1 MLRPEFIESW
11 LNEPAIN
18 ILFNKKLNMQKM
30 KWSVI
35 AFAVAAASTQMA
47 AASQQSESNGF
58 IEDSKLDVHA
68 RTLYFNRDFRN
79 DRDREVRSANGKAM
93 GYSEELGLGLKA
105 IYESGFTQGTVGFGV
120 DAFGLQGIKLDSG
133 GGRHGGNGN
142 LRIFPTDGRSG
153 KA

>member
-1 MLRPEFIESW
+1 
-11 LNEPAIN
+11 
-18 ILFNKKLNMQKM
+18 MQKM

-58 IEDSKLDVHA
+58 IEDSKLDLHA

-79 DRDREVRSANGKAM
+79 GWANVSPANAAKGKYNGYREEA
-93 GYSEELGLGLKA
+93 GLGLKA

-120 DAFGLQGIKLDSG
+120 DAFAMTGIRLDG
-133 GGRHGGNGN
+133 
-142 LRIFPTDGRSG
+142 
-153 KA
+153 